1 MKGRV
6 YDPLAGRFMTA
17 DPVTQAPFWSQG
29 LNRYSYVFNN
39 PINNTDPSG
48 FSSSSGGDVGAMVM
62 GWVGGVTGL
71 AAAQGFAAGSAMSAG
86 AIAGGIAGVIGSAAL
101 NPATSLLSG
110 TYSQFD
116 GRAGGTQSVAAPSG
130 APKGAGFGRDA
141 PPGATAD
148 NKGSVGPT
156 YQAQGRPANLS
167 LFAPE
172 RGALADAADYLPN
185 PVHDLPPAARA
196 AMNRGYFYSGM
207 FILGGGGVGRLAG
220 WALARLGLVA
230 LRFGA
235 TDLVYGASAGGAL
248 RALQQSAGG
257 RLLTDIPKEPNVS
270 WVQHSINALNDQLR
284 AGGMIRFDL
293 TNVKDLA
300 GVLANE
306 GEYAASVTAQ
316 ELRYLQAN
324 WEAFKNN
331 VTFIENGAYRGAPW

>member
-1 MKGRV
+1 
-6 YDPLAGRFMTA
+6 
-17 DPVTQAPFWSQG
+17 
-29 LNRYSYVFNN
+29 
-39 PINNTDPSG
+39 
-48 FSSSSGGDVGAMVM
+48 MVM

-71 AAAQGFAAGSAMSAG
+71 AAMQGFSVGLSSFGAG
-86 AIAGGIAGVIGSAAL
+86 AL

-110 TYSQFD
+110 TYSQFG
-116 GRAGGTQSVAAPSG
+116 GRAASSQSVAAPTT
-130 APKGAGFGRDA
+130 APKGAGSGQS
-141 PPGATAD
+141 GAGAAAQ

-156 YQAQGRPANLS
+156 YRAQARPANLS